1 MNNDIAAC
9 VGCIAI
15 TFKASRYLAGPILV
29 GCGDG
34 GEAVATVVR
43 QWRNGVIARVSV
55 SGQSNQV
62 SASGCR
68 QGNVDGKSQEKN
80 DDAEM
85 TKGKA

>member
-1 MNNDIAAC
+1 M
-9 VGCIAI
+9 
-15 TFKASRYLAGPILV
+15 
-29 GCGDG
+29 
-34 GEAVATVVR
+34 TVVR

-62 SASGCR
+62 SALGCR